1 MFSPPPDE
9 AAEALARDPIDPVEA
24 TERFLEDAAAETDQ
38 PGHHDEIL
46 CASCVDCPRERRPSS
61 FAEFKF

>member
-1 MFSPPPDE
+1 MYSPPPDE

-38 PGHHDEIL
+38 PGKDEIL
-46 CASCVDCPRERRPSS
+46 SARRVERPERRSRS
-61 FAEFKF
+61 QNSNSES

>member
-1 MFSPPPDE
+1 MHSPPPDE

-38 PGHHDEIL
+38 PGTVSYTHL
-46 CASCVDCPRERRPSS
+46 TLPTKA
-61 FAEFKF
+61 